1 MQTLKNLTNSIY
13 LLCFFSLFF
22 IQNNLTAQSPQYKCG
37 YDDFHKNNLQKRKE
51 YLEGTKR
58 SNEEAF
64 QKIMSLS
71 KKSTKNSNST
81 QSKLSTVYTIPVV
94 VHVMHLGE
102 TVGIGSNIS
111 DAQVNSAI
119 DHLNDAFRNVNSY
132 AGGPYFTNAGIS
144 SSDVEIEF
152 CLAIRDPNGAHTTGI
167 NRINT
172 SYSNLDRDD
181 PCTPVSGSDTQD
193 DCMKALSFWDS
204 NDYLNIWTVNEIC
217 TGAGVGCG
225 VAGYAYTAGAH
236 GEIYDGVVNEAAY
249 FGSST
254 DNSKVHIHEVG
265 HYLNLYHTF
274 EGECTETDC
283 LTGGDL
289 VCDTPPDA
297 GTTAVNCTV
306 SGTAN
311 TCSNDA
317 TITNSPFV
325 SDVQDI
331 YENYMDYG
339 YLQCQNTF
347 TPDQTTRMRSALTG
361 TRASLLSSQGC
372 VTPAVPVS
380 NFTSNSTLGCQGMT
394 VNFTDVSTNGTTSWN
409 WTFPGGTPS
418 SSTDSKPSI
427 VYNTPGSY
435 SVTLVASNSIGT
447 GSTET
452 KADYIITYDD
462 PASAC
467 SISST
472 NVNTSGPNY
481 GVGIYNV
488 TLESINN
495 SSAGTV
501 TDGVIYID
509 NTCDNVANLDPSTSY
524 SLSITPGSA
533 NNENIKAYIDFND
546 NGDFTDSGE
555 EIFSATAVNSQTTQI
570 FSTAVT
576 PTMDKLLTMRVV
588 SDFVNFSVSSCN
600 TPTNGQV
607 EDYGIYF
614 ASPVLPIELIS
625 FSASQK
631 NETVALNWQTAT
643 EQNNDYFTIEHSAD
657 GITFEILEK
666 INGNGNSSFTNDYR
680 YIHINP
686 KQGDNYYRLSQT
698 DFDGTTKVAGI
709 KVANFKTE
717 NREAS
722 IFPNPIQD
730 GILNLKYP
738 SPVKDDLAIQIFDV
752 SGKIIIETNIQI
764 IEGNNQIEVPIQKLG
779 NGIYWLRA
787 QQDERFETIR
797 FIKMD

>member
-1 MQTLKNLTNSIY
+1 MYFIKSYTNLIY
-13 LLCFFSLFF
+13 LIGFCSLFF
-22 IQNNLTAQSPQYKCG
+22 IQDLTAQSPQHSCG
-37 YDDFHKNNLQKRKE
+37 YDDFHKNNLQKKRE

-58 SNEEAF
+58 SNEDAY

-71 KKSTKNSNST
+71 KRTTKNSNST
-81 QSKLSTVYTIPVV
+81 QNKISVVYTIPVV

-102 TVGIGSNIS
+102 TIGTGSNIS

-119 DHLNDAFRNVNSY
+119 DHLNDAFRNINAY

-152 CLAIRDPNGAHTTGI
+152 CLAIRDPNGANTSGI

-172 SYSNLDRDD
+172 SYSDLDRDD
-181 PCTPVSGSDTQD
+181 PCSPVSGTDTQD

-217 TGAGVGCG
+217 TSAGVGCG

-236 GEIYDGVVNEAAY
+236 GQLYDGVVNEAAY

-254 DNSKVHIHEVG
+254 NNSKVHIHEVG

-274 EGECTETDC
+274 DNECTETDC

-317 TITNSPFV
+317 TIANSPFV
-325 SDVQDI
+325 SDVQDM

-361 TRASLLSSQGC
+361 IRASLLSSQGC
-372 VTPAVPVS
+372 TTPAVPVS
-380 NFTSNSTLGCQGMT
+380 NFTSNISSGCEGMT
-394 VNFTDVSTNGTTSWN
+394 VNFTDISTNGTTSWN

-418 SSTDSKPSI
+418 SSTDSKPSV
-427 VYNTPGSY
+427 VYSTSGFY
-435 SVTLVASNSIGT
+435 DVTLVASNSIGT
-447 GSTET
+447 GSTQT
-452 KADYIITYDD
+452 KTEFISAYNE
-462 PASAC
+462 PATAC
-467 SISST
+467 SIDNT
-472 NVNTSGPNY
+472 NPNTAGLNY
-481 GVGIYNV
+481 GIGIYNV
-488 TLESINN
+488 TLGTINN
-495 SSAGTV
+495 SSVGTV
-501 TDGVIYID
+501 SEGAIYMD
-509 NTCDNVANLDPSTSY
+509 YACDNIVHLDPSTSY
-524 SLSITPGSA
+524 SLSVTPGSA

-555 EIFSATAVNSQTTQI
+555 EIFSASAVNVQTIQNFTT
-570 FSTAVT
+570 SST
-576 PTMDKLLTMRVV
+576 PTMDKMLTMRVV
-588 SDFVNFSVSSCN
+588 SDFVNFTVSSCA
-600 TPTNGQV
+600 TPENGQV

-614 ASPVLPIELIS
+614 ASSSLPIELTS
-625 FSASQK
+625 FYAAQK
-631 NETVALNWQTAT
+631 NETVLLNWQTSA
-643 EQNNDYFTIEHSAD
+643 EQNNDYFTIEHSSN
-657 GITFEILEK
+657 GIIFDLLEK
-666 INGNGNSSFTNDYR
+666 VEGNGNTSSISNYR
-680 YIHINP
+680 YVHLDP

-698 DFDGTTKVAGI
+698 DFDGTRKVAGI
-709 KVANFKTE
+709 KVVDFKTE
-717 NREAS
+717 NKVAS
-722 IFPNPIQD
+722 IFPNPIQE

-738 SPVKDDLAIQIFDV
+738 SSIESDLVIQIFDV
-752 SGKIIIETNIQI
+752 SGKILLEKNIQVN
-764 IEGNNQIEVPIQKLG
+764 EGNNQIELPTQKLG
-779 NGIYWLRA
+779 NGIYWLRTL
-787 QQDERFETIR
+787 QDEKLQTIR
-797 FIKMD
+797 FIKME

>member
-1 MQTLKNLTNSIY
+1 MRTIKNHTNLIY
-13 LLCFFSLFF
+13 VIGFFFLFF
-22 IQNNLTAQSPQYKCG
+22 NQNLIAQSPQHECG

-51 YLEGTKR
+51 YLDGTKR
-58 SNEEAF
+58 SNEDAY

-71 KKSTKNSNST
+71 KKSTKNSNSP
-81 QSKLSTVYTIPVV
+81 QNKISTIYTIPVV

-102 TVGIGSNIS
+102 SVGTGSNIS

-119 DHLNDAFRNVNSY
+119 EHLNDAFRNINDY
-132 AGGPYFTNAGIS
+132 AGGPFFSNAGIS

-152 CLAIRDPNGAHTTGI
+152 CLAIRDPNGASTSGI

-172 SYSNLDRDD
+172 SYSDLDRDD
-181 PCTPVSGSDTQD
+181 PCSPVSGSDTQD

-236 GEIYDGVVNEAAY
+236 GQIYDGVVNEAGY
-249 FGSST
+249 FGSSP
-254 DNSKVHIHEVG
+254 DDSKVHIHEVG

-274 EGECTETDC
+274 DDECNETDC

-289 VCDTPPDA
+289 VCDTPPDN
-297 GTTAVNCTV
+297 GTTGINCFT
-306 SGTAN
+306 SGTVN

-325 SDVQDI
+325 SDVQDM

-339 YLQCQNTF
+339 FLQCQNTF

-380 NFTSNSTLGCQGMT
+380 NFNASSTSECEGSIIS
-394 VNFTDVSTNGTTSWN
+394 FTDVSTNGTTSWS

-418 SSTDSKPSI
+418 SSTDQNPTI
-427 VYNTPGSY
+427 TYATEGNY
-435 SVTLVASNSIGT
+435 DVTLVASNSVGN

-452 KADYIITYDD
+452 KTEHITIYNE
-462 PASAC
+462 PTTTCNISA
-467 SISST
+467 T
-472 NVNTSGPNY
+472 NANTSGSNF
-481 GVGIYNV
+481 GIGIYNV
-488 TLESINN
+488 TLGSINN
-495 SSAGTV
+495 SSLGTV
-501 TDGVIYID
+501 SEGVIYKD
-509 NTCDNVANLDPSTSY
+509 NTCSDIIELDPSTSY
-524 SLSITPGSA
+524 SLSVTPGSA
-533 NNENIKAYIDFND
+533 NFENIKAYIDFND

-555 EIFSATAVNSQTTQI
+555 EIFSATAVKVQTTQS
-570 FSTAVT
+570 FTTSAT

-588 SDFVNFSVSSCN
+588 SDFANFSVSSCV

-607 EDYGIYF
+607 EDYGIFF

-625 FSASQK
+625 FYAAQK
-631 NETVALNWQTAT
+631 NETVLLNWQTAT
-643 EQNNDYFTIEHSAD
+643 EQDNDYFTLEHSSD
-657 GITFEILEK
+657 GITFDFLEK
-666 INGNGNSSFTNDYR
+666 IDGGGNSFSINNYR
-680 YIHINP
+680 YVHINP
-686 KQGDNYYRLSQT
+686 KQGNNYYRLSQT

-709 KVANFKTE
+709 KVANFRTE
-717 NREAS
+717 NKVAS
-722 IFPNPIQD
+722 IFPNPIQE

-738 SPVKDDLAIQIFDV
+738 SPIEDNLAIQVFDV
-752 SGKIIIETNIQI
+752 SGKILIERNIEI
-764 IEGNNQIEVPIQKLG
+764 NEGNNQIELPIQKLG
-779 NGIYWLRA
+779 NGIYWLRTS
-787 QQDERFETIR
+787 QGDRFETIR
-797 FIKMD
+797 FIKME